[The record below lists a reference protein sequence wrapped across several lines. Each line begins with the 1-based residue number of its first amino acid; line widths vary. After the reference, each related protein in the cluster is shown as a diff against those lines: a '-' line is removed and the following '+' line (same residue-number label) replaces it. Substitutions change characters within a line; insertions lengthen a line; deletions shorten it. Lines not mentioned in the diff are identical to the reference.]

1 MPTISKP
8 PTDQQAPSSD
18 SKAAEAHWHARALG
32 AVLATLGSDGTR
44 GLADVEAQRRFARD
58 GPNELAA
65 EPPEPAWRRFVAQ
78 FQSVLVLLLLAAT
91 AISLALWFVERDTP
105 LPYDAIAILAIVLL
119 NAALGFVQEARAE
132 QAVAALRS
140 MSAAEATVIRD
151 GERRRIPARELV
163 AGDVVLLEE
172 GDTIPADARILESTA
187 LQSAEAAL
195 TGESLPVDKSTD
207 TLDADTALGDRTNM
221 LFSGTTITYGRGRA
235 VVVATGM
242 RTEMGRVAG
251 LLGSAT
257 DETTPLQRE
266 LDQVGKVL
274 GVVVV
279 AIAAA
284 MIAVLVLVNHV
295 RGVSA
300 LIEVLLLGVALAVAA
315 VPEGLPTIVTA
326 VLAVGVRRMARRN
339 AIVRRLSA
347 VETLGAATVIA
358 SDKTGT
364 LTRNEMTVRVVVA
377 ASGRVRFAG
386 SGYDP
391 GGDVEA
397 EGTPLEGALAT
408 ELERTLT
415 AASLAN
421 NATLEQRDGHWTV
434 QGDPTEGALLVAAR
448 KAGLD
453 PHVLDTRWPRVDE
466 LPFSSERKLM
476 STVHDDVERDT
487 RRVLF
492 AKGAPEVLLPRC
504 SHELVG
510 GESVELVPARREALA
525 RDNEALADEALRTL
539 ATAYRHLDA
548 TSRHDTGSARGRVDD
563 SAEQG
568 LVLLGLIGMI
578 DPPRSEARD
587 AVERARAAGIRPIL
601 ITGDH
606 PRTAAVIAAELGIS
620 ADGRAMTGKE
630 LAGLADDALVK
641 TVAEVSVYA
650 RVDPSH
656 KLRIVDALQRNGDV
670 VAMTGD
676 GVNDAPALRAADI
689 GVAMGI
695 TGTDVS
701 KEAADMI
708 LADDDFATIVA
719 AVEEGRGI
727 YANIRRFLRFLLA
740 GNLGEVIT
748 MCFGVL
754 LSERLG
760 LRGANGEL
768 LLPLLATQI
777 LWINLVTDG
786 APALALGL
794 DPAERGLMRRGPR
807 RRDEGVITRR
817 MWREIVTSGLVMA
830 LGTLW
835 LLDASLPGGFVA
847 GTGTIEHART
857 IAFTTL
863 VLAQLF
869 NAFNSRSVL
878 RSAFSDLGSARW
890 TAGAT
895 ALSIVLQ
902 IAVLYLPPLQR
913 AFGATA
919 LSGAD
924 WLRCVAVSSVV
935 LWERELVKLVMRGHR
950 SSAPA

>member
-1 MPTISKP
+1 MPS
-8 PTDQQAPSSD
+8 ASHESPSTLSP
-18 SKAAEAHWHARALG
+18 SHEVAEVLWHARPAG
-32 AVLATLGSDGTR
+32 AVLASLGSDGER
-44 GLADVEAQRRFARD
+44 GLAEVEARRRFARD
-58 GPNELAA
+58 GPNELAS
-65 EPPEPAWRRFVAQ
+65 EPPVPAWRRFLGQ

-91 AISLALWFVERDTP
+91 AISLALWFVERDAA

-119 NAALGFVQEARAE
+119 NATLGYVQEARAE

-187 LQSAEAAL
+187 LQTAEAAL

-207 TLDADTALGDRTNM
+207 AVDADAALGDRTNM
-221 LFSGTTITYGRGRA
+221 VFSGTTVTYGRGRG

-251 LLGSAT
+251 LLGST
-257 DETTPLQRE
+257 KEITPLQRE
-266 LDQVGKVL
+266 LDHVGKVL
-274 GVVVV
+274 GMVVVG
-279 AIAAA
+279 IAVA
-284 MIAVLVLVNHV
+284 MIAAIILMHHV

-347 VETLGAATVIA
+347 VETLGSATVIA

-364 LTRNEMTVRVVVA
+364 LTRNEMTVRAIVT

-386 SGYDP
+386 SGYEPAGEVAAD
-391 GGDVEA
+391 
-397 EGTPLEGALAT
+397 GTALEGALAT
-408 ELERTLT
+408 ELERALT

-421 NATLEQRDGHWTV
+421 NATLQQHDGRWSV

-453 PHVLDTRWPRVDE
+453 DGELGARWPRVGE
-466 LPFSSERKLM
+466 IPFSSERKLM
-476 STVHDDVERDT
+476 STVHEDVERESQ
-487 RRVLF
+487 RVLC
-492 AKGAPEVLLPRC
+492 AKGAPDVLLPRC

-510 GESVELVPARREALA
+510 GEPVELVPERREALA

-548 TSRHDTGSARGRVDD
+548 NTPRGGDARRGVDE
-563 SAEQG
+563 SVEQG
-568 LVLLGLIGMI
+568 LVFLALIGMI
-578 DPPRSEARD
+578 DPPRAEARD
-587 AVERARAAGIRPIL
+587 AVQRARDAGIRPIL

-620 ADGRAMTGKE
+620 ADGRVMTGKDLTRLSDEE
-630 LAGLADDALVK
+630 LSRA
-641 TVAEVSVYA
+641 VAEVSVYA

-656 KLRIVDALQRNGDV
+656 KLRIVDALQRNGEV

-701 KEAADMI
+701 REAADMI

-719 AVEEGRGI
+719 AVEEGRGV
-727 YANIRRFLRFLLA
+727 YANIRRFLSFLLA

-748 MCFGVL
+748 MFLGVL
-754 LSERLG
+754 LAAQLG
-760 LRGANGEL
+760 LRGTNGEL

-807 RRDEGVITRR
+807 RRDEGVLTLH

-847 GTGTIEHART
+847 GTGTIEHARAM
-857 IAFTTL
+857 AFTTL

-869 NAFNSRSVL
+869 NAFNARSPL
-878 RSAFSDLGSARW
+878 RSAFSDLGSAHW
-890 TAGAT
+890 TAAAT
-895 ALSIVLQ
+895 GLSLALQ
-902 IAVLYLPPLQR
+902 AAVIYLPPLQR
-913 AFGATA
+913 AFGATG
-919 LSGAD
+919 LSGPD
-924 WLRCVAVSSVV
+924 WLRCLAVSSAV
-935 LWERELVKLVMRGHR
+935 LWERELVKLVMRARR
-950 SSAPA
+950 SRARA

>member
-1 MPTISKP
+1 MA
-8 PTDQQAPSSD
+8 DD
-18 SKAAEAHWHARALG
+18 RWHARPAG
-32 AVLATLGSDGTR
+32 AVIASLGTDGAR
-44 GLADVEAQRRFARD
+44 GLADVEARRRLTRD

-65 EPPEPAWRRFVAQ
+65 EPPIPGWRRFLGQ
-78 FQSVLVLLLLAAT
+78 FQSALVLLLLAAT
-91 AISLALWFVERDTP
+91 AISLSLWFVERDTA

-119 NAALGFVQEARAE
+119 NATLGYVQEARAE

-140 MSAAEATVIRD
+140 ISAAEATVIRD
-151 GERRRIPARELV
+151 GERRRIAAREVV
-163 AGDVVLLEE
+163 AGDLVLLEE

-195 TGESLPVDKSTD
+195 TGESLPVDKGTD
-207 TLDADTALGDRTNM
+207 AVDADAALGDRTDM
-221 LFSGTTITYGRGRA
+221 VFSGTTITYGRGRG

-251 LLGSAT
+251 MLGST
-257 DETTPLQRE
+257 VTETTPLQRE
-266 LDQVGKVL
+266 LDHVGKVL
-274 GVVVV
+274 GMVVVGI
-279 AIAAA
+279 AIA
-284 MIAVLVLVNHV
+284 MIAAIVLVHRV

-300 LIEVLLLGVALAVAA
+300 LVEVLLLGVALAVAA

-347 VETLGAATVIA
+347 VETLGSATVIA

-364 LTRNEMTVRVVVA
+364 LTRNEMTVRAIVT

-386 SGYDP
+386 SGYEP
-391 GGDVEA
+391 EGEVAA
-397 EGTPLEGALAT
+397 EGAPLEGTLAT
-408 ELERTLT
+408 ELERTLR
-415 AASLAN
+415 AATLAN
-421 NATLEQRDGHWTV
+421 NATLQQRDGRWSV
-434 QGDPTEGALLVAAR
+434 QGDPTEGALIVAAR

-453 PHVLDTRWPRVDE
+453 GGTLVARWPRIGE

-476 STVHDDVERDT
+476 STVHEDRERDSQ
-487 RRVLF
+487 RVLC
-492 AKGAPEVLLPRC
+492 AKGAPDVLLPRC

-510 GESVELVPARREALA
+510 GEPVELVPARREALA
-525 RDNEALADEALRTL
+525 RDNETLADEALRTL

-548 TSRHDTGSARGRVDD
+548 NTPHGTGDARHGVDE
-563 SAEQG
+563 SIEQG
-568 LVLLGLIGMI
+568 LVFLGLIGMI
-578 DPPRSEARD
+578 DPPRAEARD
-587 AVERARAAGIRPIL
+587 AVQRARDAGIRPIL

-620 ADGRAMTGKE
+620 SDRRAMTGKE
-630 LAGLADDALVK
+630 LTALSDEELAR
-641 TVAEVSVYA
+641 TVAEVSVFA

-656 KLRIVDALQRNGDV
+656 KLRIVHALQRNGDV

-689 GVAMGI
+689 GIAMGI

-701 KEAADMI
+701 REAADMV

-719 AVEEGRGI
+719 AVEEGRGV

-748 MCFGVL
+748 MFLGVL
-754 LSERLG
+754 LAARLG
-760 LRGANGEL
+760 LRGERGEL

-807 RRDEGVITRR
+807 RRGEGVLTPR

-830 LGTLW
+830 IGTLW

-847 GTGTIEHART
+847 GTGTIEHARAMT
-857 IAFTTL
+857 FTTL

-869 NAFNSRSVL
+869 NAFNARSPL
-878 RSAFSDLGSARW
+878 RSAFSDLGSAHW
-890 TAGAT
+890 TAAAT
-895 ALSIVLQ
+895 AFSLVLQ

-913 AFGATA
+913 AFGATG

-924 WLRCVAVSSVV
+924 WFRCVAVASAV
-935 LWERELVKLVMRGHR
+935 LWERELVKLVTRTR
-950 SSAPA
+950 IARAASPRRDR

>member
-1 MPTISKP
+1 
-8 PTDQQAPSSD
+8 
-18 SKAAEAHWHARALG
+18 
-32 AVLATLGSDGTR
+32 
-44 GLADVEAQRRFARD
+44 LADVEARRRFERD

-65 EPPEPAWRRFVAQ
+65 EPPVPAWRRFLAQ

-91 AISLALWFVERDTP
+91 AISLALWFVEREAA
-105 LPYDAIAILAIVLL
+105 LPYDAIAIIAIVLL
-119 NAALGFVQEARAE
+119 NATLGYVQEARAE

-140 MSAAEATVIRD
+140 MSAAEATVVRD

-163 AGDVVLLEE
+163 AGDLVLLEE
-172 GDTIPADARILESTA
+172 GDTIPADARILESAA

-195 TGESLPVDKSTD
+195 TGESVPVHKD
-207 TLDADTALGDRTNM
+207 TNAVDADAALGDRTNM
-221 LFSGTTITYGRGRA
+221 VFSGTTITYGHGRA
-235 VVVATGM
+235 VVVGTGM
-242 RTEMGRVAG
+242 RTEMGRVAD
-251 LLGSAT
+251 LLGST
-257 DETTPLQRE
+257 TSEITPLQRE
-266 LDQVGKVL
+266 LDHVGKVL
-274 GVVVV
+274 AMVVVGI
-279 AIAAA
+279 AIA
-284 MIAVLVLVNHV
+284 MIAAIVLMHHV

-300 LIEVLLLGVALAVAA
+300 LIQVLLLGVALAVAA

-347 VETLGAATVIA
+347 VETLGSATVIA

-364 LTRNEMTVRVVVA
+364 LTRNEMTVRAIVT

-386 SGYDP
+386 SGYEP
-391 GGDVEA
+391 
-397 EGTPLEGALAT
+397 EGEVAADGAPLEGMLAT
-408 ELERTLT
+408 EVERALT

-421 NATLEQRDGHWTV
+421 NATLQQHDGRWSV

-448 KAGLD
+448 KAGLHD
-453 PHVLDTRWPRVDE
+453 GKLGTRWPRVGE

-476 STVHDDVERDT
+476 STLHEDRERESL
-487 RRVLF
+487 RVLC
-492 AKGAPEVLLPRC
+492 AKGAPDVLLPRC

-510 GESVELVPARREALA
+510 GEAVELGPARREELA

-539 ATAYRHLDA
+539 ATAYRQLDA
-548 TSRHDTGSARGRVDD
+548 NASYAVGDGRHGIDESV
-563 SAEQG
+563 EQG
-568 LVLLGLIGMI
+568 LVFLGLIGMI
-578 DPPRSEARD
+578 DPPRAEAHDAVKRARD
-587 AVERARAAGIRPIL
+587 AGIRPIL

-606 PRTAAVIAAELGIS
+606 PRTAAVIAAELGIT
-620 ADGRAMTGKE
+620 ADGRALNGKE
-630 LAGLADDALVK
+630 LTQLTDEELTK

-656 KLRIVDALQRNGDV
+656 KLRIVEALQRNGEV

-701 KEAADMI
+701 REAADMI

-719 AVEEGRGI
+719 AVEEGRGV
-727 YANIRRFLRFLLA
+727 YGNIRRFLRFLLA

-748 MCFGVL
+748 MFLGVL
-754 LSERLG
+754 LAERLG
-760 LRGANGEL
+760 LRSASGEL

-807 RRDEGVITRR
+807 RRDEGVLTLR
-817 MWREIVTSGLVMA
+817 MWREITTSGLVMA

-847 GTGTIEHART
+847 GTGTIEHARAM
-857 IAFTTL
+857 AFTTL

-869 NAFNSRSVL
+869 NAFNARSPS
-878 RSAFSDLGSARW
+878 RSAFSDL
-890 TAGAT
+890 
-895 ALSIVLQ
+895 
-902 IAVLYLPPLQR
+902 
-913 AFGATA
+913 
-919 LSGAD
+919 
-924 WLRCVAVSSVV
+924 
-935 LWERELVKLVMRGHR
+935 
-950 SSAPA
+950 